1 MKIIK
6 ERSSNIEMLRIIAML
21 LIVMHHYSLHSNFQ
35 FDPTSIQL
43 NHVFVQSLQVGG
55 KIGVAIFVIV
65 MGYFSVYSG
74 YKKTKA
80 IKLWAEI
87 CFYSVSGMFIVSLL
101 NKTLNSLTVE
111 RIIYAFFP
119 ITSFQ
124 YWFATTYFILY
135 LLVPYINKMI
145 INLSSVELKKLISLL
160 LIVWSVIPTFFELSV
175 VYSQL
180 GLFVLLYLIG
190 AYLRLFPDK
199 FTTNYKYG
207 LLITVGVYF
216 FYIICIIVFDYAG
229 KYNPHLGKYAT
240 YGAEENSIFTIVCAV
255 SLFCCFK
262 NLKIKNSKYINYF
275 AQSMFG
281 VYLVHDNNYVRYF
294 LWREIFKS
302 NEKIYSRY
310 FVLYSIGIIF
320 LVFCCSVFIDIFRRE
335 VLVKRVLLKRILNR
349 RKGYE

>member
-119 ITSFQ
+119 ITSF
-124 YWFATTYFILY
+124 
-135 LLVPYINKMI
+135 
-145 INLSSVELKKLISLL
+145 LSKPITVVTSGNSGILL
-160 LIVWSVIPTFFELSV
+160 LLRV
-175 VYSQL
+175 V
-180 GLFVLLYLIG
+180 
-190 AYLRLFPDK
+190 P
-199 FTTNYKYG
+199 
-207 LLITVGVYF
+207 GVAIAKTDF
-216 FYIICIIVFDYAG
+216 
-229 KYNPHLGKYAT
+229 
-240 YGAEENSIFTIVCAV
+240 
-255 SLFCCFK
+255 
-262 NLKIKNSKYINYF
+262 
-275 AQSMFG
+275 
-281 VYLVHDNNYVRYF
+281 
-294 LWREIFKS
+294 
-302 NEKIYSRY
+302 
-310 FVLYSIGIIF
+310 
-320 LVFCCSVFIDIFRRE
+320 
-335 VLVKRVLLKRILNR
+335 
-349 RKGYE
+349 